1 MGRLKKYFS
10 AFCGVA
16 LVFSVSAAQSEAGG
30 PYIKKHSRPPSVKL
44 DEPPKLDDANSFSMI
59 LLGDPQSYVK
69 FDFNQPLF
77 EFMTAWCAAQKDKLN
92 VKTVLCT
99 GDLVEQ
105 NDIVISNGGNLYGGQ
120 ECGNQPSSLQWKS
133 VSRAFERLDNI
144 YPYIVAT
151 GNHDYGYDASE
162 TRQTQFGKYFDVS
175 RNNILWSRHLI
186 SAFPNS
192 EGRATLEN
200 SAYEF
205 PAKNWGKIIVLV
217 LEFSPRDEVLE
228 WAKKLCS
235 RKEFSSSRIIVLT
248 HAILNTKGELIT
260 KDKYKAACNSGKE
273 IFDKFMSQCP
283 NVKLAICGHAGN
295 EKTMASFRI
304 EKRADGGN
312 LPIMMFNSQ
321 AISGWNGNGGDC
333 WLRILEFKPDGKTL
347 SVKTY
352 SPLFAASQKTQHLA
366 WEKSPEHEFD
376 IEIEK

>member
-30 PYIKKHSRPPSVKL
+30 PYIKKHSSPPSVKL

-205 PAKNWGKIIVLV
+205 PAKTG
-217 LEFSPRDEVLE
+217 E
-228 WAKKLCS
+228 KL
-235 RKEFSSSRIIVLT
+235 
-248 HAILNTKGELIT
+248 
-260 KDKYKAACNSGKE
+260 
-273 IFDKFMSQCP
+273 
-283 NVKLAICGHAGN
+283 
-295 EKTMASFRI
+295 SF
-304 EKRADGGN
+304 
-312 LPIMMFNSQ
+312 
-321 AISGWNGNGGDC
+321 
-333 WLRILEFKPDGKTL
+333 
-347 SVKTY
+347 
-352 SPLFAASQKTQHLA
+352 
-366 WEKSPEHEFD
+366 
-376 IEIEK
+376 

>member
-1 MGRLKKYFS
+1 MGNLKKYLCV
-10 AFCGVA
+10 FCGA
-16 LVFSVSAAQSEAGG
+16 ISIFSISAAQSGAHE
-30 PYIKKHSRPPSVKL
+30 PYVRKHSNPPSVKL
-44 DEPPKLDDANSFSMI
+44 SEPPVLDDANSFSMI
-59 LLGDPQSYVK
+59 LLGDPQSYIK

-92 VKTVLCT
+92 VMTVLCT

-105 NDIVISNGGNLYGGQ
+105 NDIVISSGGNLYGGQ

-144 YPYIVAT
+144 YPYIVVT

-175 RNNILWSRHLI
+175 RNNLQWSGHLL
-186 SAFPNS
+186 SAFPNA
-192 EGRATLEN
+192 EGRTTLEN
-200 SAYEF
+200 AAYGF
-205 PAKNWGKIIVLV
+205 TDKNWGKIIVLA

-228 WAKKLCS
+228 WAKRLCS
-235 RKEFSSSRIIVLT
+235 SKEFSDCRIIVLT
-248 HAILNTKGELIT
+248 HAILNTKGEVIA
-260 KDKYKAACNSGKE
+260 KDNYKAAKNSGKD
-273 IFDKFMSQCP
+273 IFDKFMSKCP

-295 EKTMASFRI
+295 EKTMASFKI
-304 EKRADGGN
+304 EKRSDGGS

-321 AISGWNGNGGDC
+321 AISGWNGNGGDG
-333 WLRILEFKPDGKTL
+333 WLRILEFKPDAKTI

-366 WEKSPEHEFD
+366 WEKSPEHMFD

>member
-1 MGRLKKYFS
+1 MEIYKKLFS
-10 AFCGVA
+10 IFLAATAC
-16 LVFSVSAAQSEAGG
+16 FSISAAQPNEPK
-30 PYIKKHSRPPSVKL
+30 PYVKKHSNPPSVKL
-44 DEPPKLDDANSFSMI
+44 IHPPALDDAGSFSMI
-59 LLGDPQSYVK
+59 LLGDPQSYIK

-120 ECGNQPSSLQWKS
+120 ECGNQPSTLQWKS
-133 VSRAFERLDNI
+133 VSRAFERLDNV
-144 YPYIVAT
+144 YPYIVVT

-175 RNNILWSRHLI
+175 RNNLQWGRHLI
-186 SAFPNS
+186 SAFPNA
-192 EGRATLEN
+192 EGKASLEN
-200 SAYEF
+200 AAYGF
-205 PAKNWGKIIVLV
+205 ADKIWGKIIVIA

-235 RKEFSSSRIIVLT
+235 NKEHADARIIVLT
-248 HAILNTKGELIT
+248 HAILNTKGEIIT
-260 KDKYKAACNSGKE
+260 KDKYKAAKNSGKE

-295 EKTMASFRI
+295 EKTMASFRT
-304 EKRADGGN
+304 EKRSDGGN

-333 WLRILEFKPDGKTL
+333 WLRILEFKPDGKTV

-366 WEKSPEHEFD
+366 WEESPEHKFD
-376 IEIEK
+376 IAIEK